1 MRIAYLDCFS
11 GISGDMFL
19 GALVD
24 AGLPFEKLKEYLSRI
39 NISGCDFDC
48 RKVNKRGIIATK
60 VTVRVTENQPARKP
74 REIQDM
80 IRCSNL
86 PAEVKE
92 VSCKVF
98 QRLAEAEAKVHGVP
112 PDRVHFH
119 EVGAVDAIADITGT
133 ALGLHLLGVE
143 RVYASPLP
151 LGGGIAECEH
161 GIIPV
166 PSPATVELVKGIPT
180 CQSPA
185 YTELVTPTGAALIST
200 LAHAFGPIPPMTIK
214 SVGYGAGIKDLPHAN
229 VLRIIMGELEE
240 DSDTSEFD
248 RDSVVVL
255 ETNIDD
261 MNPEFYTYLGSRILS
276 AGALDFFITP
286 VYMKKNRQGTKITI
300 LCPDHLTN
308 KIAGIIF
315 SETSSLGCRIRR
327 EDRIKV
333 KRSTITVETPYGSVD
348 VKYNRETGTVSP
360 EYSHC
365 ERLAATTETPLKTIY
380 DLAKAEAM
388 KKLGFLS

>member
-24 AGLPFEKLKEYLSRI
+24 AGLSFEKLKEHLNGL
-39 NISGCDFDC
+39 NITGYHIDC
-48 RKVNKRGIIATK
+48 RKVNKRGIAAIK
-60 VTVRVTENQPARKP
+60 VTVKVTGNQPARHP
-74 REIQDM
+74 GEIQDM
-80 IRCSNL
+80 IRFSDL

-98 QRLAEAEAKVHGVP
+98 KRLAEAEAKVHGVP

-119 EVGAVDAIADITGT
+119 EVGAVDAIVDITGT

-151 LGGGIAECEH
+151 LGGGTAECKH
-161 GIIPV
+161 GLIPV
-166 PSPATVELVKGIPT
+166 PSPATLELVKGIPARK
-180 CQSPA
+180 SPA

-200 LAHAFGPIPPMTIK
+200 LAHAFGPIPPMTIR
-214 SVGYGAGIKDLPHAN
+214 SVGYGAGTKDLPHAN

-240 DSDTSEFD
+240 GSGASEFD
-248 RDSVVVL
+248 RDNVVVL

-261 MNPEFYTYLGSRILS
+261 MNPEFYTYLGSS
-276 AGALDFFITP
+276 VMSSGALDFFITP
-286 VYMKKNRQGTKITI
+286 VYMKKNRPGIKITV

-308 KIAGIIF
+308 KIASIIF

-348 VKYNRETGTVSP
+348 VKYNCETGTVSP

-365 ERLAATTETPLKTIY
+365 ERLAATTGTPLKTIY